1 VARWDNRCE
10 NASPTGSAENEIPI
24 EIVDNVPKENVNDG
38 RLLDVMPRILP

>member
-1 VARWDNRCE
+1 M
-10 NASPTGSAENEIPI
+10 